1 MSTLYIEPLY
11 WGFLGI
17 IISVLKTCIVFL
29 KKKDSASYIQPIR
42 QAVVVL
48 IEIFR
53 DISFNKTVF
62 ER

>member
-1 MSTLYIEPLY
+1 MSILYIEHVY

-17 IISVLKTCIVFL
+17 IIYVLKTCIVFL
-29 KKKDSASYIQPIR
+29 KKKDRLSYIQPIR
-42 QAVVVL
+42 QAMVVL